1 MHLKSILNHVHPL
14 KSFVYKRARLV
25 KAAGRPAK
33 IEVEI
38 EPRTNGR
45 PICSGCGEKRPGYDR
60 LPVRRFQFVPL
71 WGMPVFLVYA
81 MRRVKCPPC
90 GVTVEQVPWATGE
103 EVVRFTSSGDYQSR
117 NSPTD
122 SAEEAFR
129 IPGKPRQR
137 LLWAAFGVRGGGA
150 EEDSRR
156 VAEPDR
162 AAQCLQ
168 DRRRRAGHGSRGVGL
183 QPSKDVTR
191 ETCPRGA
198 R

>member
-38 EPRTNGR
+38 EPRANGR

-60 LPVRRFQFVPL
+60 LTVRRFQFVPL

-90 GVTVEQVPWATGE
+90 GVTVEQVPWATGKC
-103 EVVRFTSSGDYQSR
+103 RLTTSFRWFLAGWLGQAALVAGDGRCVPDNVGGRVSL
-117 NSPTD
+117 
-122 SAEEAFR
+122 
-129 IPGKPRQR
+129 GKTC
-137 LLWAAFGVRGGGA
+137 GGM
-150 EEDSRR
+150 
-156 VAEPDR
+156 
-162 AAQCLQ
+162 
-168 DRRRRAGHGSRGVGL
+168 
-183 QPSKDVTR
+183 
-191 ETCPRGA
+191 GA
-198 R
+198 RPP